1 MLALYAYGLHQYG
14 ERDPRTGIFP
24 FNGALKWINVADGNF
39 IFSLSL
45 YLTLI
50 SKKYF
55 SIQLLYSPSVQ
66 PEAVGLAW
74 ARRLKG

>member
-1 MLALYAYGLHQYG
+1 M
-14 ERDPRTGIFP
+14 GISP
-24 FNGALKWINVADGNF
+24 FNGALKWINVAGGNF

-66 PEAVGLAW
+66 PQAASLAR